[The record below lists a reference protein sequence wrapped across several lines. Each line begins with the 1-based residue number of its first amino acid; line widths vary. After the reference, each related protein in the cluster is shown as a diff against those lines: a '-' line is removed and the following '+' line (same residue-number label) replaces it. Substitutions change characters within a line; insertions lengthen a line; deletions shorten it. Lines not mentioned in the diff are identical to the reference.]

1 MNRVLCLALLLSLFL
16 TACKDQ
22 TVQQTEPQEE
32 QGSEEF
38 VSEIQSVKESEEVKE
53 IIYSMYLPTDM
64 ADLFNRT
71 GTNFNP
77 EIAAPINSLP
87 LYSDPEQ
94 IAVMLG
100 VLGVDLSYMKILQ
113 QKALSAE
120 YYNSIKVL
128 AGKLEI
134 PNQIFEKSTLKLE
147 RNLGNQDS
155 LASIIETVYEETDA
169 FFRENGNDNL
179 ASLSLLGGWVEA
191 MYIGVSIYEAEDGN
205 RTMADKLLQ
214 QKFTLNSIYSI
225 LSNHQESLKVTS
237 YILMLKKLR
246 KEFEKVQI
254 RYPVEGFS
262 VDTTQKRIQTSRAQI
277 HYKATTLNDINR
289 ILTQIRTE
297 LISIEAGE

>member
-1 MNRVLCLALLLSLFL
+1 MNRVLCLGLLLSLFL

-22 TVQQTEPQEE
+22 PVQQVESQDE
-32 QGSEEF
+32 QQSEEF
-38 VSEIQSVKESEEVKE
+38 VSEMPTVKESAEVKE

-64 ADLFNRT
+64 ADLFDRA

-77 EIAAPINSLP
+77 EIPAPVNFLP
-87 LYSDPEQ
+87 LYTNPEQ

-113 QKALSAE
+113 QKALAAE
-120 YYNSIKVL
+120 YYTSIKVL
-128 AGKLEI
+128 SGNLEI
-134 PNQIFEKSTLKLE
+134 PDQIFEKSTKKLE
-147 RNLGNQDS
+147 KNLGNQDS
-155 LASIIETVYEETDA
+155 LAAIIETVYEDTDA

-191 MYIGVSIYEAEDGN
+191 MYIGISIYEAEEGN

-225 LSNHQESLKVTS
+225 LSNHQESLQVTS
-237 YILMLKKLR
+237 YMLMLKRLR
-246 KEFEKVQI
+246 KEFQKVQI

-262 VDTTQKRIQTSRAQI
+262 VDTTQKRIQASKAQI
-277 HYKATTLNDINR
+277 HYEPSTLTDINR
-289 ILTQIRTE
+289 IISQIRAE
-297 LISIEAGE
+297 LISVE

>member
-1 MNRVLCLALLLSLFL
+1 MIRVLCLGLLLSVFL

-22 TVQQTEPQEE
+22 PVQQGESPDE
-32 QGSEEF
+32 QQSEEF
-38 VSEIQSVKESEEVKE
+38 VSEMPTVKESEEVKE

-64 ADLFNRT
+64 ADLFDRA

-77 EIAAPINSLP
+77 DIPAPVNTLP
-87 LYSDPEQ
+87 LYTEPEQ

-113 QKALSAE
+113 QKALTAE
-120 YYNSIKVL
+120 YYSSIKVL
-128 AGKLEI
+128 SGNLEI
-134 PNQIFEKSTLKLE
+134 PDQIFEKSTIKLE
-147 RNLGNQDS
+147 KNLGNQDS
-155 LASIIETVYEETDA
+155 LAAIIETVYEETDA

-191 MYIGVSIYEAEDGN
+191 MYIGVSIYEAEEGN

-225 LSNHQESLKVTS
+225 LSNHQESLQVTS
-237 YILMLKKLR
+237 YMLMLKKLR
-246 KEFEKVQI
+246 KEFEKVEI

-262 VDTTQKRIQTSRAQI
+262 VDTTQKRIQASNAQI
-277 HYKATTLNDINR
+277 HYEPATLTDINR
-289 ILTQIRTE
+289 IVSQIRAK
-297 LISIEAGE
+297 LISVE

>member
-1 MNRVLCLALLLSLFL
+1 MNRLLCLALLISLFF

-22 TVQQTEPQEE
+22 AVQQSESREE
-32 QGSEEF
+32 QESEEF
-38 VSEIQSVKESEEVKE
+38 VSEIKPVKESEEVKE

-64 ADLFNRT
+64 ADLFSRA

-77 EIAAPINSLP
+77 EIPAPVNTLP
-87 LYSDPEQ
+87 LYTNPEQ

-113 QKALSAE
+113 QKAMAAE
-120 YYNSIKVL
+120 YYTSIKVL

-134 PNQIFEKSTLKLE
+134 PDQIFEKSTGKLE
-147 RNLGNQDS
+147 KNLGNQDS

-179 ASLSLLGGWVEA
+179 ASLSLLGGWIEA
-191 MYIGVSIYEAEDGN
+191 MYIGVSIYEAEEGN
-205 RTMADKLLQ
+205 RSMADKLLQ

-225 LSNHQESLKVTS
+225 LSNHQESLQVTS
-237 YILMLKKLR
+237 YVLMLKRLR
-246 KEFEKVQI
+246 KEFEDVQI

-262 VDTTQKRIQTSRAQI
+262 VDTTQKRIQTSTAQI
-277 HYKATTLNDINR
+277 HYEPGTLTDINR

-297 LISIEAGE
+297 LISVEEQE